1 MKYIAEDMGL
11 IKSGTKKEVINRIL
25 EHVSISKVKE
35 FRVREEKVEP
45 QPKKAEIPKKVKL
58 RHYGRD
64 CIEVLNKNLKWL
76 YIVKIRRKTLRDG
89 YINFCLENL
98 KTAKLPI
105 KFILKPEK

>member
-1 MKYIAEDMGL
+1 MGL

-35 FRVREEKVEP
+35 FRVREEKVET

-76 YIVKIRRKTLRDG
+76 YIVKIRRKTLRDS
-89 YINFCLENL
+89 YI
-98 KTAKLPI
+98 
-105 KFILKPEK
+105 